1 MTREERHIAVLNRM
15 LENMDVYDSIQPTTK
30 RKKAIKAAIKALSQE
45 PCDNAT
51 LKDIF
56 CMGCEYREQEPCD
69 DTVSIRKDILKCRVG
84 KIVAYNVEWL
94 KKHWQMEMDI
104 VCGVKPCE
112 DAISREDAIKAE
124 CEACDICGN
133 MRYTKCQ
140 YFMQGCNEVKCLRD
154 LPSVTH
160 KSGKWIDT
168 NTQDEMIGKVFKCG
182 QCGED
187 FIKDYNFNFCPN
199 CGAYMVESQESED
212 EE

>member
-1 MTREERHIAVLNRM
+1 M

-154 LPSVTH
+154 LPSVTQ
-160 KSGKWIDT
+160 KSGKWIMH
-168 NTQDEMIGKVFKCG
+168 ERHRECSECG
-182 QCGED
+182 VYLP
-187 FIKDYNFNFCPN
+187 KDMPRNSYCPN
-199 CGAYMVESQESED
+199 CGCRMVEPQESE
-212 EE
+212 E